1 MGNMIKVQKGTKD
14 ILPQEM
20 ALWHKMEE
28 NALRIFSNAGYG
40 EIRTPIFEATE
51 LFARGVGDTTDIV
64 NKEMYTFEKSE
75 RSLTLRPENT
85 AGVVRSFIENGMHRL
100 SAPVKLWYK
109 GPMFRYERPQAGR
122 QRQFH
127 QVGVE
132 MFGIKDATADAE
144 VIELAVSYLKSL
156 GLDDLEVEINSL
168 GCPECRENFKTKL
181 KEVLKPYYNE
191 LCEDCQTRYEKNPL
205 RLLDC
210 KVPSC
215 KEIFERPE
223 VKAVIQGD
231 FICEECAKH
240 FNELKSYL
248 DILGIKYSVN
258 KLLVRGLDYY
268 NRTVFEIKSN
278 NLGSQNAVCGGGRYD
293 TLVGNL
299 GGQPTCAIGFAMGM
313 ERLYSLMNKVNED
326 KLDAFIVCTDKKE
339 SLKLVKY
346 LRDNDIKTDFDFTG
360 KKFTKQMEKAS
371 KVAKFAVILGE
382 DEVANNTV
390 SVKNLETSEQV
401 AVSRNELLNILR

>member
-1 MGNMIKVQKGTKD
+1 M
-14 ILPQEM
+14 
-20 ALWHKMEE
+20 
-28 NALRIFSNAGYG
+28 
-40 EIRTPIFEATE
+40 
-51 LFARGVGDTTDIV
+51 
-64 NKEMYTFEKSE
+64 
-75 RSLTLRPENT
+75 
-85 AGVVRSFIENGMHRL
+85 
-100 SAPVKLWYK
+100 
-109 GPMFRYERPQAGR
+109 
-122 QRQFH
+122 
-127 QVGVE
+127 
-132 MFGIKDATADAE
+132 
-144 VIELAVSYLKSL
+144 
-156 GLDDLEVEINSL
+156 
-168 GCPECRENFKTKL
+168 
-181 KEVLKPYYNE
+181 
-191 LCEDCQTRYEKNPL
+191 
-205 RLLDC
+205 
-210 KVPSC
+210 
-215 KEIFERPE
+215 
-223 VKAVIQGD
+223 
-231 FICEECAKH
+231 
-240 FNELKSYL
+240 
-248 DILGIKYSVN
+248 
-258 KLLVRGLDYY
+258 VRGLDYY

-401 AVSRNELLNILR
+401 AVSRNKLLNILR